1 MNYSK
6 NSSRSLVML
15 ISAMT
20 IFGTIG
26 IFRKLIPLPSALI
39 AFFRGAIGAAFLITL
54 VKIKGQK
61 LCHHLSRKAY
71 GLLALTGALIGVNWM
86 MLFEAYNY
94 TSVSIATLCYYMA
107 PTFVVLLSVP
117 ILKERLSAK
126 KLICSALALIGMVLI
141 SGILEGAGLD
151 RRDLTGILLG
161 IGAALIYA
169 AVVLLNKSLP
179 GIDAYEKTVIQ
190 LSAAAVIML
199 PYLLISG
206 SFAGNTWSMSTL
218 LLLLIVGIIHT
229 GISYALYFGSMD
241 GLRAQ
246 TVALFSYIDPI
257 VALLLSA
264 CILKEHMTILGI
276 IGAILILGSAIVCEL

>member
-1 MNYSK
+1 
-6 NSSRSLVML
+6 
-15 ISAMT
+15 
-20 IFGTIG
+20 
-26 IFRKLIPLPSALI
+26 
-39 AFFRGAIGAAFLITL
+39 
-54 VKIKGQK
+54 
-61 LCHHLSRKAY
+61 
-71 GLLALTGALIGVNWM
+71 

-94 TSVSIATLCYYMA
+94 TSVSVATLCYYMA

-276 IGAILILGSAIVCEL
+276 IGAILIVGSAIVCEL

>member
-6 NSSRSLVML
+6 NSTKSLAML

-39 AFFRGAIGAAFLITL
+39 AFFRGAIGAAFLIVL
-54 VKIKGQK
+54 VKMKGQK

-71 GLLALTGALIGVNWM
+71 VLLALTGALIGVNWM

-94 TSVSIATLCYYMA
+94 TSVSVATLCYYMA

-169 AVVLLNKSLP
+169 AVVLLNRSLP